1 MTFQEYQEF
10 CEKTTIY
17 PEHGKN
23 LIYPTLGLV
32 GEAGEVAEKVKK
44 LIRDKS
50 NVLDESMRR
59 EIAKEVGDV
68 VWYVCRCAVELGFSF
83 EEVMKMNLEKLN
95 SRLEREK
102 LHGDGDN
109 R

>member
-1 MTFQEYQEF
+1 MTFGEYQEF
-10 CEKTTIY
+10 CKKTAVY
-17 PEHGKN
+17 PERGKN
-23 LIYPTLGLV
+23 LVYPTLGLV

-44 LIRDKS
+44 LIRDRG
-50 NVLDESMRR
+50 NVLDETTKK

-68 VWYVCRCAVELGFSF
+68 IWYVCMCAVELGFSF
-83 EEVMKMNLEKLN
+83 EEVVQMNLEKLR
-95 SRLEREK
+95 SRLAREK

>member
-1 MTFQEYQEF
+1 M
-10 CEKTTIY
+10 
-17 PEHGKN
+17 
-23 LIYPTLGLV
+23 

-44 LIRDKS
+44 LIRDKN
-50 NVLDESMRR
+50 NVLDEAARR

-68 VWYVCRCAVELGFSF
+68 IWYICRCSVELGFSF
-83 EEVMKMNLEKLN
+83 EEVVQMNLEKLN